1 MALRSETA
9 LIKAQYETS
18 LIQELL
24 KLGAFIDSGEK
35 ERNNTHSER
44 EKMMHMCCFSSFC
57 FPIILLTRHIN
68 TSND

>member
-24 KLGAFIDSGEK
+24 KLGAFIDSGGK
-35 ERNNTHSER
+35 KCNNTHSER
-44 EKMMHMCCFSSFC
+44 EKNEAHVLFV
-57 FPIILLTRHIN
+57 IILYTNYSAYAPHKYQ
-68 TSND
+68 